1 MGRTKKCTK
10 KIITPVSLLK
20 DKPKSKNSKFKKKK
34 ETNPNS
40 LCNKKQLRKK
50 PVIYKIIDDSIV
62 EPNNTSVVYSEEDDS
77 FHEVKPDKAY
87 NSDKT
92 STPLIPKPLLNS
104 PKLLFSKNPKSNK
117 SLQTP
122 IKEQVNNVSSMLSNV
137 SIILQ
142 QMSDNNK
149 SYNQKISLEEGS
161 DVKLSNENSP
171 TEKLN
176 LNTSDNTRNVKLD
189 ENEPQNITVVENN
202 NESKKDISVSGLTPK
217 TKYISQLQV
226 NLITT
231 PKNDQAINK
240 DI

>member
-40 LCNKKQLRKK
+40 LCKKKQLRKK

-92 STPLIPKPLLNS
+92 STPPYTKTPL
-104 PKLLFSKNPKSNK
+104 KQSKTAF
-117 SLQTP
+117 Q
-122 IKEQVNNVSSMLSNV
+122 
-137 SIILQ
+137 
-142 QMSDNNK
+142 
-149 SYNQKISLEEGS
+149 
-161 DVKLSNENSP
+161 
-171 TEKLN
+171 
-176 LNTSDNTRNVKLD
+176 
-189 ENEPQNITVVENN
+189 
-202 NESKKDISVSGLTPK
+202 
-217 TKYISQLQV
+217 
-226 NLITT
+226 
-231 PKNDQAINK
+231 
-240 DI
+240 